1 MSADPFKLAIHT
13 TEKTAVYLSCVE
25 GSQLSWQLVRLLD
38 QASIRVVGD
47 LPKLGPDGR
56 RIERIMAGCAGIVS
70 VLAYPPGSST
80 LEARLLEEL
89 RQCVALDLPVALFVD
104 KNVRLDYAKG
114 QDGFRFQIGSSGP
127 LFIGADLLHGP
138 TFYLDD
144 AIDENVLATA
154 TDFQDIVLRER
165 DRIQPYAFF
174 VGRLERDF
182 AQARHA
188 IRAAVE
194 SEAGIPCLWSDD
206 GRHMTNVAS
215 IRDRTRLL
223 IKHASFIIAD
233 LTLGF
238 ESPKQENPSRA
249 HEIGMAIA
257 YDRHT
262 MLCSQEP
269 RRYPYFSVGD
279 MQMTFWATE
288 AELAGCV
295 RDWIRAHSSVL
306 GRQVFNYRLPVV
318 YPGCE
323 PQIEKTAF
331 DFDPAKRYVG
341 PTREIRAPFRI
352 RRAVLTICSV
362 GFLLVLVL
370 LTLAIVWHWSA

>member
-1 MSADPFKLAIHT
+1 MSADPFELAIHT
-13 TEKTAVYLSCVE
+13 TEKAAVYLSCAE

-47 LPKLGPDGR
+47 LPELGPDDS

-70 VLAYPPGSST
+70 VLAHRPGSST
-80 LEARLLEEL
+80 LETRLLEEL
-89 RQCVALDLPVALFVD
+89 RQCVALDLPVALFVE
-104 KNVRLDYAKG
+104 KNVRLDLAEG
-114 QDGFRFQIGSSGP
+114 QGGFRFQIGSSEP
-127 LFIGADLLHGP
+127 LFIKADLLHGP
-138 TFYLDD
+138 TVYLDD
-144 AIDENVLATA
+144 AIDRSVFMTA
-154 TDFQDIVLRER
+154 TDFQGSVLRKR
-165 DRIQPYAFF
+165 GRIQPYAFF

-182 AQARHA
+182 AQAREA

-223 IKHASFIIAD
+223 IKHASFVVAD

-238 ESPKQENPSRA
+238 ENPRQENPSRA

-279 MQMTFWATE
+279 MQMAFWATE
-288 AELAGCV
+288 AELADCV
-295 RDWIRAHSSVL
+295 RDWIRAQSSVL
-306 GRQVFNYRLPVV
+306 ARQVFNYRLPIMYLDVS
-318 YPGCE
+318 PRSKRQRFILIRPCDMLG
-323 PQIEKTAF
+323 QRRG
-331 DFDPAKRYVG
+331 PANL
-341 PTREIRAPFRI
+341 PDSCCHADH
-352 RRAVLTICSV
+352 RRCRP
-362 GFLLVLVL
+362 
-370 LTLAIVWHWSA
+370 SAGLSC